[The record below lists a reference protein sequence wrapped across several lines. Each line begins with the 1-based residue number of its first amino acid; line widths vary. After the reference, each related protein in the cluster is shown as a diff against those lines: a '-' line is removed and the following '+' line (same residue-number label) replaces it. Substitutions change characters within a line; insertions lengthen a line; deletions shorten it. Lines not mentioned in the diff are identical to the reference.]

1 MTAADQIDIIHLPRE
16 APVRG
21 ASPWP
26 PGWPEDVILALRR
39 DGSGLSLMPCHAT
52 ESSEALIA
60 RLAHVEGRPRSDYR
74 IYPPVTSDKYH
85 DQITDLLLD
94 REELFERAEEF
105 ALNFEFMVPVEA
117 PPASDAPPLPE
128 SPIGGRPAEEAVEL
142 TGLALAIEADGSAK
156 LHFPSGAG
164 DWHPDWS
171 VISQSDDGGRVRLDL
186 GAMLEGGGNPAQVHF
201 PSGSFVF
208 RSAEYMISRRGS
220 ILYFMPKFTT
230 PVPAER
236 RGRGRHLGLLACL
249 GTLVLIC
256 GILIGKGFASGTEAQ
271 PQAPVE
277 ALRDSLF

>member
-16 APVRG
+16 ASAGG
-21 ASPWP
+21 ASAWP

-60 RLAHVEGRPRSDYR
+60 RLSHVEGRPRDDYR
-74 IYPPVTSDKYH
+74 IYPPVTSEQYH

-105 ALNFEFMVPVEA
+105 ALNFEFMVPIEA
-117 PPASDAPPLPE
+117 PSVPVAKPQPEAPA
-128 SPIGGRPAEEAVEL
+128 GGRPSEEAVEL
-142 TGLALAIEADGSAK
+142 AGLALVIAADGSAH
-156 LHFPSGAG
+156 LHFPGGAG
-164 DWHPDWS
+164 DWHPDWTA
-171 VISQSDDGGRVRLDL
+171 IAQSDDGARVRLDL
-186 GAMLEGGGNPAQVHF
+186 AAMQDGGGNPADVHF

-208 RSAEYMISRRGS
+208 RGAEYMISRRGS
-220 ILYFMPKFTT
+220 ALYFMPKYTSVLQVEH
-230 PVPAER
+230 PR
-236 RGRGRHLGLLACL
+236 SRQQLGLAACL

-256 GILIGKGFASGTEAQ
+256 GILIGKGLASGSEVQ

-277 ALRDSLF
+277 VLRDTLF